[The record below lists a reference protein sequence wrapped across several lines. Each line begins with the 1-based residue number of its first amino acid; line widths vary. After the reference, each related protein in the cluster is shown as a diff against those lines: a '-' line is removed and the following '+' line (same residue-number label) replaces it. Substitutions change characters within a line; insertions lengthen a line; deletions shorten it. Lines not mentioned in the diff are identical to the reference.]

1 MSKALAAVIM
11 ICTQK
16 LATFW
21 VHIII
26 GPVFYCFFVV
36 SARTARVLELAFARG
51 GSFPISLDL
60 FVLTYGQIEGCVFSR
75 IKSAH
80 RALFLI
86 YKQYFIS
93 IRVYL
98 IEKASFLQTRLFHN
112 RVVHKKMKAMNFLF
126 FGINRHSYPMVF
138 YQYFFWQTRKLY
150 SDKKIS
156 CRS

>member
-1 MSKALAAVIM
+1 MHPKVSHVLGAYHYWSCVLLLFLLSLPEQLVYLSLLLLAS
-11 ICTQK
+11 
-16 LATFW
+16 
-21 VHIII
+21 
-26 GPVFYCFFVV
+26 VFP
-36 SARTARVLELAFARG
+36 L
-51 GSFPISLDL
+51 SLDL

-112 RVVHKKMKAMNFLF
+112 RVVHKKMKAMSFLF